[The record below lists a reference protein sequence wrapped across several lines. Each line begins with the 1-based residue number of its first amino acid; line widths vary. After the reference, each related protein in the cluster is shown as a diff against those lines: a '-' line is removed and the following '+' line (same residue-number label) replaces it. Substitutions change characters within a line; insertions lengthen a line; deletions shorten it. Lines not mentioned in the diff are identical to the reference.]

1 MDLAQKFASIKIRSV
16 TTPAGDIYL
25 DLNDITKVLTLG
37 GLYKEFDKFMTD
49 GDKQVYTASLESDP
63 TNQMRQ
69 MILAADY
76 REFLKTYGN

>member
-1 MDLAQKFASIKIRSV
+1 MDLAQKFASLNIRSV

-25 DLNDITKVLTLG
+25 DLTDITKVLIIG

-49 GDKQVYTASLESDP
+49 GDKQVYTASLDNDP
-63 TNQMRQ
+63 TNTMRQ

-76 REFLKTYGN
+76 REFMKIYGN